1 VAADLIA
8 DLGVVPVGT
17 PIGTLLVVSSD
28 HGIVATAFEEGGGE
42 VGSALDAVE
51 RALGATIGVSSRRV
65 ADRIRR
71 EVDGY
76 FAGRPDA
83 LRCPI
88 DLRSL
93 DPGFG
98 GRVLR
103 RTMGIPFGEVVTYGD
118 VAAAAG
124 SPRGGRAA
132 GNVLARC
139 PIELWIPC
147 HRVVHADGHIGG
159 YGRHEDRKRFLL
171 RHEGI
176 EPGGRLRNARRRDV
190 PPGPARD

>member
-1 VAADLIA
+1 VAADLRA
-8 DLGVVPVGT
+8 DLAVATLGT
-17 PIGTLLVVSSD
+17 PLGALLVVSSTD
-28 HGIVATAFEEGGGE
+28 GIVATVFEEGDGVE
-42 VGSALDAVE
+42 SDLETVE
-51 RALGATIGVSSRRV
+51 RALGVAIAASSHRD

-83 LRCPI
+83 LRSPV
-88 DLRSL
+88 DLRL
-93 DPGFG
+93 VPPGFG
-98 GRVLR
+98 RRVLR
-103 RTMGIPFGEVVTYGD
+103 RTIAIPFGEVVTYGD

-132 GNVLARC
+132 GSALARC
-139 PIELWIPC
+139 PIELWVPC

-171 RHEGI
+171 GHEGV
-176 EPGGRLRNARRRDV
+176 EAARRRTRRRDV
-190 PPGPARD
+190 RPGLARD